1 MPSDAGILIN
11 YNIKIIILIYINDLL
26 VFGPILNNIENLYI
40 NLSKQLELTNLGDV
54 KNYLRIKVLYNRDN
68 RYLKLS

>member
-11 YNIKIIILIYINDLL
+11 YNIKIIILIYINNLL

-40 NLSKQLELTNLGDV
+40 NLSK
-54 KNYLRIKVLYNRDN
+54 
-68 RYLKLS
+68 

>member
-1 MPSDAGILIN
+1 LPSDAGILIN
-11 YNIKIIILIYINDLL
+11 YNIKIIILIYINNLL

-40 NLSKQLELTNLGDV
+40 NLSKQLKLTNLGNV
-54 KNYLRIKVLYNRDN
+54 KNYLRIKVLRNRDN

>member
-11 YNIKIIILIYINDLL
+11 YNIKIIILIYINNLL

-40 NLSKQLELTNLGDV
+40 NLSKQLKLTNLGDV
-54 KNYLRIKVLYNRDN
+54 KNYLRIKVLRN
-68 RYLKLS
+68 

>member
-11 YNIKIIILIYINDLL
+11 YNIKIIILIYINNLL

-40 NLSKQLELTNLGDV
+40 NLSKQLKLTNLGNV
-54 KNYLRIKVLYNRDN
+54 KNYLRIKVLRN
-68 RYLKLS
+68 

>member
-11 YNIKIIILIYINDLL
+11 YNNKIIILIHIDDLL

-40 NLSKQLELTNLGDV
+40 NLSKQLELTNLGNV
-54 KNYLRIKVLYNRDN
+54 KNTSELRYYVIKIIDI
-68 RYLKLS
+68 